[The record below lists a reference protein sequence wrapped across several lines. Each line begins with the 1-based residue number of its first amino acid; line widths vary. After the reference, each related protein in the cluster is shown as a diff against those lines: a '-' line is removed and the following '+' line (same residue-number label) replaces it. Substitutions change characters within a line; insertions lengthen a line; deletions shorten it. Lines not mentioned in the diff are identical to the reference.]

1 MKMTRRCKLFELHIM
16 HSPTDKRVHYQKKC
30 RAFNI
35 SIKEMNPVALSSG
48 PDCTE
53 LDKDL
58 DTKMSKTFGVIVVID
73 WHL

>member
-1 MKMTRRCKLFELHIM
+1 
-16 HSPTDKRVHYQKKC
+16 
-30 RAFNI
+30 
-35 SIKEMNPVALSSG
+35 MNPAVLSSG